1 MARSPLGVSGGR
13 AGRGGRAGSW
23 PVAWT
28 GVVTSPAQPPGVQ
41 VPRAEPRRR
50 RRGGPCG
57 HALAASLRSG
67 SGGSARAAAG
77 AKRSR
82 RPLRPTGPRG
92 RRRPWLRAPGPT
104 HAANLACE
112 LRPAAWQ
119 PQVRRLGAGS
129 LSEPPPCCAPFFLRA
144 LSRPPSALR
153 VRCSSQLCRLLPCG
167 ICVLSV
173 LKPSSLPQTSHPDFP
188 TFPVPAR
195 CVIFCSL

>member
-13 AGRGGRAGSW
+13 AGSGGSAGSW
-23 PVAWT
+23 RVAWT
-28 GVVTSPAQPPGVQ
+28 GVLTSPAQPPGVQ

-57 HALAASLRSG
+57 HALAASLRRG

-144 LSRPPSALR
+144 LSRPPRPSECGAPPNSVGFFRAGSVFFLFLSP
-153 VRCSSQLCRLLPCG
+153 VPCRKLH
-167 ICVLSV
+167 I
-173 LKPSSLPQTSHPDFP
+173 P
-188 TFPVPAR
+188 TFPRSPSQPVA
-195 CVIFCSL
+195 